1 MSTKSKKQDEGQEI
15 QYFAQMYPCIHLAY
29 ITIQVNTTKM
39 VLHHA
44 IEITCAGLVLFQGFK
59 NKNPQVLLLYEI
71 AFRNVNLCLLKCIQP
86 RYEI

>member
-15 QYFAQMYPCIHLAY
+15 QYFAQMYPCIRLAY

-44 IEITCAGLVLFQGFK
+44 IEITCTGLVHFQGFK
-59 NKNPQVLLLYEI
+59 NKNPQVFLYEI
-71 AFRNVNLCLLKCIQP
+71 AFRNVNLCLLNCIQP